1 MRAAGTALAPFRS
14 GAMNDSLWDIVF
26 RVIEGR
32 MLTPK
37 QVHKLWASRETIE
50 LHTEN
55 MIFSTS
61 SIIYLQEDRVEPNEK
76 ITKDG
81 CAIRILEIMDEAL
94 ESLSDED
101 RRPWGW
107 RYSEGMTLEEVGQ
120 MIADAPRGCD
130 NAGRFWRVKALR
142 KLDHIA
148 LILARK
154 MWRGA

>member
-1 MRAAGTALAPFRS
+1 MRAAGTALVTRS

-26 RVIEGR
+26 RVVEGR
-32 MLTPK
+32 MLAPK
-37 QVHKLWASRETIE
+37 QVQKLWASREAIE
-50 LHTEN
+50 QHTKS

-61 SIIYLQEDRVEPNEK
+61 SIIYLQKDRIEPNEK
-76 ITKDG
+76 ITKD
-81 CAIRILEIMDEAL
+81 ASAVRVLEIMDNAL
-94 ESLSDED
+94 ESLSEED
-101 RRPWGW
+101 RRAWGW

-120 MIADAPRGCD
+120 MIADAPKGCD

>member
-26 RVIEGR
+26 RVVEGR
-32 MLTPK
+32 MLAPK
-37 QVHKLWASRETIE
+37 QVHKLWAARETIE
-50 LHTEN
+50 QHTES

-61 SIIYLQEDRVEPNEK
+61 SIIYLQKDRIEPNEK
-76 ITKDG
+76 ITKD
-81 CAIRILEIMDEAL
+81 ASAVRVLEIMDNAL
-94 ESLSDED
+94 ESLSEED

-120 MIADAPRGCD
+120 MITDAPRGCRD
-130 NAGRFWRVKALR
+130 AVTFWRMKAKR
-142 KLDHIA
+142 KLDHVA
-148 LILARK
+148 LMLARK

>member
-1 MRAAGTALAPFRS
+1 
-14 GAMNDSLWDIVF
+14 MNDSLWDIVF

-61 SIIYLQEDRVEPNEK
+61 SIIYLQKDRIEPNEK
-76 ITKDG
+76 ITKD
-81 CAIRILEIMDEAL
+81 ASAVRVLEIMDQAM
-94 ESLSDED
+94 ESLTDED
-101 RRPWGW
+101 RRAWGW

-120 MIADAPRGCD
+120 MIADAPRGCRD
-130 NAGRFWRVKALR
+130 AVTFWRMKAKR
-142 KLDHIA
+142 KLDHVA
-148 LILARK
+148 LVLARK